1 MDGIRRILHATDF
14 SPASRPAFGTALR
27 LARRSRARMLLL
39 HVMVP
44 PSPFIGDGR
53 PPSSYMDLLVHARRA
68 ARRRLAAAVARAR
81 RTGVPA
87 SAVLV
92 EGLPTEEILRAARR
106 PRADVIVLGTHGRTG
121 LRRAFMGSVAERVV
135 TQARCPV
142 LTVHP

>member
-1 MDGIRRILHATDF
+1 MTGIRRILHATDF
-14 SPASRPAFGTALR
+14 SPASRPAFEAALR
-27 LARRSRARMLLL
+27 LARRSRARMLL

-68 ARRRLAAAVARAR
+68 ARRRLAPAVTRAR
-81 RTGVPA
+81 RTGVPT
-87 SAVLV
+87 SAVFI
-92 EGLPTEEILRAARR
+92 EGLPTEEILRAGRR
-106 PRADVIVLGTHGRTG
+106 QRADVIVLGTHGRTG

-135 TQARCPV
+135 SQARCPV